1 MTFNARRKDTREKI
15 ELGGLIVKAGLR
27 YEKRA
32 LLLGALI
39 ETARRIRSDEDERSR
54 LTAIGAEAFGMTG
67 TEQWFSEFGKTETGR
82 LILGRTGI
90 ALPYIASAATGIIFL
105 FASAGS
111 TNIKLAG
118 WGVVGG
124 SSATIVIAALRE
136 TVRLAAIFDHFPAV
150 RSALSYDPATMIGAG
165 APLMSAGFALRVAL
179 VGNAAFAR
187 SEPRRIRGRRALHGE
202 AEWMKSTEAGKLFPD
217 TGGIVIGERYRVDK
231 DITAKQSFRADS
243 VETWGAGGKSP
254 LLCFDGSF
262 GSSHGIVFAG
272 SGGFKTTSVTIP
284 TALKWGDTLVLL
296 DPSNEVAPMV
306 IGHRTN
312 AGRDV
317 HILDPRTPDTG
328 FNALDWIGLH
338 GRTKEEDIAAVASWI
353 MSDSGGARGVRDD
366 FFRASALQLLTA
378 LIADVCLS
386 DRTEEDDQTLLQV
399 RKNLSEP
406 EPKLRARLQS
416 IYDNSRSDFV
426 KENVAAF
433 VNMTP
438 ETFSGVYANA
448 VKETHWL
455 SYPNYA
461 ALVSESTFSTNDI
474 SAGNADVFINIDLK
488 TLETHSGLARVI
500 IGSFLNAI
508 YNRDGALK
516 GRALFL
522 LDEVA
527 RLGYMRILETA
538 RDAGRKYGITLT
550 MIYQSIGQ
558 MRETYGGRDAASK
571 WFESASWISFAAI
584 NDPETADYIS
594 RRCGMT
600 TVEIDQVSRSVQS
613 KGSSRTRSKQL
624 AARPLIQPHEVLRMR
639 ADEQIVFTAGNAPL
653 RCGRAIWFRRDDM
666 RACVGEN
673 RFHSPASGDGKHR

>member
-1 MTFNARRKDTREKI
+1 MTVNRI
-15 ELGGLIVKAGLR
+15 
-27 YEKRA
+27 A
-32 LLLGALI
+32 LVIAPATFMILFVI
-39 ETARRIRSDEDERSR
+39 
-54 LTAIGAEAFGMTG
+54 GMTG
-67 TEQWFSEFGKTETGR
+67 IEQWLSGFGKTEATQLAWGR
-82 LILGRTGI
+82 AGI
-90 ALPYIASAATGIIFL
+90 ALPYFASAAIGVLFL

-111 TNIKLAG
+111 INIKLAG
-118 WGVVGG
+118 WGVILGCSGTILVA
-124 SSATIVIAALRE
+124 ATRE
-136 TVRLAAIFDHFPAV
+136 TMRLAAFTKALPADKTIFAY
-150 RSALSYDPATMIGAG
+150 LDPATSIGAG
-165 APLMSAGFALRVAL
+165 ATFMCACFAFRVVL
-179 VGNAAFAR
+179 IGNAAFAR
-187 SEPRRIRGRRALHGE
+187 AEPKRIQGKRALHGE
-202 AEWMKSTEAGKLFPD
+202 ADWMKLTEAAKLLPD
-217 TGGIVIGERYRVDK
+217 SGGIVIGERYRVDK
-231 DITAKQSFRADS
+231 DNVGSQAFRADRT
-243 VETWGAGGKSP
+243 ETWGAGGKSP

-284 TALKWGDTLVLL
+284 TALQWGGTLIVL

-306 IGHRTN
+306 SAHRGGM
-312 AGRDV
+312 GRDV
-317 HILDPRTPDTG
+317 FALDPRKPEIG
-328 FNALDWIGLH
+328 FNVLDWVGDY
-338 GRTKEEDIAAVASWI
+338 GGTKEEDIASVASWI

-386 DRTEEDDQTLLQV
+386 GHTEEKDQTLRQV
-399 RKNLSEP
+399 RMNLSEP
-406 EPKLRARLQS
+406 EPTLRKRLQD
-416 IYDNSRSDFV
+416 IYDNSGSDFV

-461 ALVSESTFSTNDI
+461 ALVSGRKFTTNDI
-474 SAGNADVFINIDLK
+474 AAGNTDVFINIDLK

-508 YNRDGALK
+508 YNRDGQIK

-558 MRETYGGRDAASK
+558 LREIYGGHDASSK

-600 TVEIDQVSRSVQS
+600 TVEIDQVSHSSQS
-613 KGSSRTRSKQL
+613 RGSSRTRSKQL
-624 AARPLIQPHEVLRMR
+624 AARALIQPYEVLRMR
-639 ADEQIVFTAGNAPL
+639 ADEQIVFTAGNPPL
-653 RCGRAIWFRRDDM
+653 RCGRAIWFRRGDM
-666 RACVGEN
+666 KCCVSEN
-673 RFHSPASGDGKHR
+673 RSVGV

>member
-1 MTFNARRKDTREKI
+1 MTKNR
-15 ELGGLIVKAGLR
+15 L
-27 YEKRA
+27 
-32 LLLGALI
+32 ALI
-39 ETARRIRSDEDERSR
+39 LVPVVLMVLVTIFMVGIETWMA
-54 LTAIGAEAFGMTG
+54 T
-67 TEQWFSEFGKTETGR
+67 FGKSDAARHT
-82 LILGRTGI
+82 LGRAGI
-90 ALPYIASAATGIIFL
+90 TFPYVAAAAVGILFL
-105 FASAGS
+105 FGCAGS
-111 TNIKLAG
+111 TDIKFAG
-118 WGVVGG
+118 MGVVAGNA
-124 SSATIVIAALRE
+124 ATISIAGARE
-136 TVRLAAIFDHFPAV
+136 LMRLMAFSGQVPSGQSV
-150 RSALSYDPATMIGAG
+150 LSYLDPSTMLGAG
-165 APLMSAGFALRVAL
+165 AAAMAGAFGLRVML
-179 VGNAAFAR
+179 KGNAAFAR
-187 SEPRRIRGRRALHGE
+187 TAPKRIRGKRALHGE
-202 AEWMKSTEAGKLFPD
+202 AEWMKMTDAARLFSD
-217 TGGIVIGERYRVDK
+217 AGGIVIGERYRVD
-231 DITAKQSFRADS
+231 DDTVAAQAFRADRP
-243 VETWGAGGKSP
+243 ETWGTGGKAS

-262 GSSHGIVFAG
+262 GSTHGIVFAG

-284 TALKWGDTLVLL
+284 TALKWGSTLVVL

-306 IGHRTN
+306 IDHREKS
-312 AGRDV
+312 GRDIHV
-317 HILDPRTPDTG
+317 LDPKRPETG
-328 FNALDWIGLH
+328 VNVLDWIGKH
-338 GRTKEEDIAAVASWI
+338 GGTKEEDIAAAASWI
-353 MSDSGGARGVRDD
+353 MSDSGRASGVRDD
-366 FFRASALQLLTA
+366 FFRASGLQLLTA

-386 DRTEEDDQTLLQV
+386 GHTEKEDQTLRQV
-399 RKNLSEP
+399 RKNLAEP
-406 EPKLRARLQS
+406 EPRLRERLQT
-416 IYDNSRSDFV
+416 IHENSRSDFV

-461 ALVSESTFSTNDI
+461 ALVSGSSFSTDDLA
-474 SAGNADVFINIDLK
+474 AGTVDVFINIDLK

-508 YNRDGALK
+508 YNRDGAVE

-594 RRCGMT
+594 KRCGTT
-600 TVEIDQVSRSVQS
+600 TVEIDQVSRSFQS

-624 AARPLIQPHEVLRMR
+624 APRPLIQPHEVLRMR
-639 ADEQIVFTAGNAPL
+639 ADEQIVFTAGNPPL
-653 RCGRAIWFRRDDM
+653 RCGRAIWFRRNDM
-666 RACVGEN
+666 KIFVRDN
-673 RFHSPASGDGKHR
+673 RFHAMAP

>member
-1 MTFNARRKDTREKI
+1 MTANKI
-15 ELGGLIVKAGLR
+15 
-27 YEKRA
+27 A
-32 LLLGALI
+32 LFSVPIALMI
-39 ETARRIRSDEDERSR
+39 LVTI
-54 LTAIGAEAFGMTG
+54 GMTG

-124 SSATIVIAALRE
+124 SSATVVIAALRE

-150 RSALSYDPATMIGAG
+150 RSALSYADPATMIGAG
-165 APLMSAGFALRVAL
+165 AALMSAGFALRVAL

-231 DITAKQSFRADS
+231 DIAAMQSFRADS

-284 TALKWGDTLVLL
+284 TALKWGGTLVLL

-386 DRTEEDDQTLLQV
+386 DRTEEDDQTLRQV

-673 RFHSPASGDGKHR
+673 RFHSPASGDESAMDPETTMKLRG

>member
-1 MTFNARRKDTREKI
+1 MTINRI
-15 ELGGLIVKAGLR
+15 
-27 YEKRA
+27 A
-32 LLLGALI
+32 LVVGPAALMI
-39 ETARRIRSDEDERSR
+39 LVVI
-54 LTAIGAEAFGMTG
+54 GMTG
-67 TEQWFSEFGKTETGR
+67 IEQWLSGFGKTEAARLAWGR
-82 LILGRTGI
+82 AGI
-90 ALPYIASAATGIIFL
+90 ALPYVVSAAIGILFL
-105 FASAGS
+105 FVSAGAIS
-111 TNIKLAG
+111 IKQAG
-118 WGVVGG
+118 WGVVAGCSG
-124 SSATIVIAALRE
+124 TILIAATRE
-136 TVRLAAIFDHFPAV
+136 TMRLAAFMEALPADKTV
-150 RSALSYDPATMIGAG
+150 FAYLDPATLIGVG
-165 APLMSAGFALRVAL
+165 AAFICTCFALRVAFI
-179 VGNAAFAR
+179 GNAAFAR
-187 SEPRRIRGRRALHGE
+187 AEPKRIQGKRALHGE
-202 AEWMKSTEAGKLFPD
+202 ADWMKLTEAAKLFPD
-217 TGGIVIGERYRVDK
+217 TGGVVVGERYRVDK
-231 DITAKQSFRADS
+231 DSVESQAFRADS
-243 VETWGAGGKSP
+243 AETWGAGGKSP

-284 TALKWGDTLVLL
+284 TALKWGGTLIVL

-306 IGHRTN
+306 SAHRGG

-317 HILDPRTPDTG
+317 FVLDPRKADVG
-328 FNALDWIGLH
+328 FNVLDWV
-338 GRTKEEDIAAVASWI
+338 GRFGGTKEEDIASVASWI

-386 DRTEEDDQTLLQV
+386 GHTDEKDQTLRRV
-399 RKNLSEP
+399 RMNLSEP
-406 EPKLRARLQS
+406 EPTLRKRLQD
-416 IYDNSRSDFV
+416 IYDNSGSDFV

-461 ALVSESTFSTNDI
+461 ALVSGKKFSTNDI
-474 SAGNADVFINIDLK
+474 AAGNTDVFINIDLK
-488 TLETHSGLARVI
+488 TLETHSGLARVV

-508 YNRDGALK
+508 YNRDGQIK

-594 RRCGMT
+594 KRCGMT
-600 TVEIDQVSRSVQS
+600 TVEIDQVSRSFQA

-666 RACVGEN
+666 TACVGEN
-673 RFHSPASGDGKHR
+673 RFHSMSGREKKASNSASGVNADETTPTVRSAGEGG

>member
-1 MTFNARRKDTREKI
+1 MTRIVLIIAPAALMTLIAVGLTGI
-15 ELGGLIVKAGLR
+15 EHWLP
-27 YEKRA
+27 
-32 LLLGALI
+32 
-39 ETARRIRSDEDERSR
+39 
-54 LTAIGAEAFGMTG
+54 AFGKSDAARQM
-67 TEQWFSEFGKTETGR
+67 
-82 LILGRTGI
+82 LGRAGI
-90 ALPYIASAATGIIFL
+90 ALPYLVAALVGIVFL
-105 FASAGS
+105 FTSAGAIR
-111 TNIKLAG
+111 IKSMG
-118 WGVVGG
+118 WGVVAGC
-124 SSATIVIAALRE
+124 AIVIAIAIVRE
-136 TVRLAAIFDHFPAV
+136 TIRLSPFESEVPAGK
-150 RSALSYDPATMIGAG
+150 SLLSYVDPATLIGAG
-165 APLMSAGFALRVAL
+165 AAAMAACFALRVAL
-179 VGNAAFAR
+179 IGNAAFA
-187 SEPRRIRGRRALHGE
+187 SAEPKRIRGKRALHGE
-202 AEWMKSTEAGKLFPD
+202 AEWMKVTEAAKLFAG

-231 DITAKQSFRADS
+231 DNVATRAFRADDS
-243 VETWGAGGKSP
+243 ETWGAGGKSP

-284 TALKWGDTLVLL
+284 TALKWGGALIVL

-306 IGHRTN
+306 SAHRGS
-312 AGRDV
+312 ADRDV
-317 HILDPRTPDTG
+317 FVLDPKNAETG
-328 FNALDWIGLH
+328 FNALDWIGQY
-338 GRTKEEDIAAVASWI
+338 GGTKEEDIASVASWI

-378 LIADVCLS
+378 MIADVCLS
-386 DRTEEDDQTLLQV
+386 GHTETESQTLRQV
-399 RKNLSEP
+399 RANLSEP
-406 EPKLRARLQS
+406 EPQLRQRLQE
-416 IYDNSRSDFV
+416 IYDNSESDFV

-448 VKETHWL
+448 IKETHWL

-461 ALVSESTFSTNDI
+461 ALVSGKTFSTGDL
-474 SAGNADVFINIDLK
+474 AEGKTDVFINVDLK
-488 TLETHSGLARVI
+488 TLETHAGLARVI

-508 YNRDGALK
+508 YNRDGATK

-527 RLGYMRILETA
+527 RLGFMRILETA
-538 RDAGRKYGITLT
+538 RDAGRKYGITLL

-558 MRETYGGRDAASK
+558 MRETYGGGDAASK

-594 RRCGMT
+594 RRCGVT
-600 TVEIDQVSRSVQS
+600 TVEIDQVSRSSQAR
-613 KGSSRTRSKQL
+613 GSSRTRSKQL

-666 RACVGEN
+666 KACVGTN
-673 RFHSPASGDGKHR
+673 RFHAAARQHAPSSFDRAGAQRSEQG

>member
-1 MTFNARRKDTREKI
+1 
-15 ELGGLIVKAGLR
+15 
-27 YEKRA
+27 
-32 LLLGALI
+32 
-39 ETARRIRSDEDERSR
+39 
-54 LTAIGAEAFGMTG
+54 
-67 TEQWFSEFGKTETGR
+67 
-82 LILGRTGI
+82 
-90 ALPYIASAATGIIFL
+90 FL

-111 TNIKLAG
+111 ANIKLAG
-118 WGVVGG
+118 WGVVTGCV
-124 SSATIVIAALRE
+124 ATISVAALRV
-136 TVRLAAIFDHFPAV
+136 TVRLLALAGQLPAS
-150 RSALSYDPATMIGAG
+150 RSVLSYADPATMFGPGA
-165 APLMSAGFALRVAL
+165 AALVACFALRVSV

-187 SEPRRIRGRRALHGE
+187 SEPRRIRGKRALHGE
-202 AEWMKSTEAGKLFPD
+202 ADWMKLAEAGKLFPD
-217 TGGIVIGERYRVDK
+217 AGGIVIGERYRVDK
-231 DITAKQSFRADS
+231 DSVASKSFRSDS
-243 VETWGAGGKSP
+243 PETWGTGGKAP

-284 TALKWGDTLVLL
+284 TALKWGGTLVVL

-306 IGHRTN
+306 IDHRGK
-312 AGRDV
+312 AGRDI
-317 HILDPRTPDTG
+317 HILDPRRPDTG
-328 FNALDWIGLH
+328 VNVLDWIGRH
-338 GRTKEEDIAAVASWI
+338 GGTKEEDIASVASWI
-353 MSDSGGARGVRDD
+353 MSDSGRANGVRDD
-366 FFRASALQLLTA
+366 FFRASGLQLVTA

-386 DRTEEDDQTLLQV
+386 GHTKKEHQSLRQV
-399 RKNLSEP
+399 RKNLAEP
-406 EPKLRARLQS
+406 EPKLRQRLEA
-416 IYDNSRSDFV
+416 IHANSKSEFV

-461 ALVSESTFSTNDI
+461 ALVSGSSFSTDEL
-474 SAGNADVFINIDLK
+474 ATGNLDVFINIDLK

-508 YNRDGALK
+508 YNRDGK
-516 GRALFL
+516 MQGRALFL

-594 RRCGMT
+594 KRCGTT
-600 TVEIDQVSRSVQS
+600 TVEIDQVSRSYQS

-624 AARPLIQPHEVLRMR
+624 AARPLILPHEVLRMR

-653 RCGRAIWFRRDDM
+653 RCGRAIWFRRGDM
-666 RACVGEN
+666 MACVGTN
-673 RFHSPASGDGKHR
+673 RFHSRARNEAESSNSTDPDKPVETRAEVSSTEDAGGEIGPEAHEPVPDEPEVWQPSP